1 MNAVLQGEENLERL
15 KRRLPKVFFT
25 LSVGVQWRISYVIIY
40 EIVLVKVQAAHI
52 NFTLLML
59 DEPLLIAEGGSM
71 RLAED
76 LCPSG

>member
-40 EIVLVKVQAAHI
+40 EIVLVEVQAVQS

-76 LCPSG
+76 LYPSG

>member
-1 MNAVLQGEENLERL
+1 MNAVLQGEGKRERL
-15 KRRLPKVFFT
+15 KCGLPKVFFT
-25 LSVGVQWRISYVIIY
+25 LSVGFRRISYVIIY
-40 EIVLVKVQAAHI
+40 EIVLVKVLAAQS

-71 RLAED
+71 RLAQG